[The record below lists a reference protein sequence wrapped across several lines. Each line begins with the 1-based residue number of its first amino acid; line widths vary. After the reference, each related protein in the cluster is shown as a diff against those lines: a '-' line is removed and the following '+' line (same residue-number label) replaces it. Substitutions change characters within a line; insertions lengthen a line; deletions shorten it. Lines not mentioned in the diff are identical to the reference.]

1 MASGTV
7 GYQDTRGD
15 KDWLSQIWD
24 LIDKHKDKLKGGEET
39 TEEGGAI
46 VAVGSSGI
54 TQTNNNVFV
63 KVEMP
68 DSGLGSSFFGK
79 RLDQTTFY
87 PDVFGG
93 EMVTA
98 KGGNGKPGGGSDI
111 IDVMAT
117 SITDPI
123 VFELNKQN
131 ALLWSIGTAID
142 NQSSI
147 LQKSHTDQ
155 LALAAKANADALA
168 MREMDELDDMK
179 ISSGTNPFVDTRG
192 GGRGGGGAL
201 GALFGTVGAL
211 SGMAM
216 RGLATRGLTRAA
228 ARVLGSKVTGSG
240 SKTGL
245 SRVKGFDHIALPGK
259 NSKPLVQQGK
269 KNFMSRIGKYL
280 GREGAEKAGKKIV
293 GKGVG
298 KALGKKIPFVG
309 LGLGALFAAERLA
322 RGDWGGALL
331 ELASG
336 TASMFPGIG
345 TGISVGID
353 SALMAK
359 DMASMQDGGIPLGQ
373 NFPAL
378 LNDRPDMNPE
388 AVMPLTLDTFTM
400 FGEGW
405 LKAMTDN
412 KNKYTELQ
420 GDGLS
425 NFWNKKGGFAS
436 MSGWFGNLTDGVG
449 NFFGNIGDGLKTWF
463 DESLIPN
470 MKGLWEGTKTNLS
483 EAWNSTTTWVG
494 NVWTGLGDTM
504 NNLKQG
510 IVDITGRTVDALS
523 NAYQWVAGG
532 GIQDW
537 ARGLTGGQEG
547 DGVFTIGPLNIPNIF
562 HRGDDNNNT
571 NHVEVSDSNRQV
583 FESLTDGQ
591 ISRLLTASPGDTV
604 EGVNVTTDLL
614 KQLNQFQN
622 EKNLAGLTQAGV
634 TFSQVSEANA
644 LANAGN
650 TVTINNIYQTNG
662 ENGSTTEVTP
672 NFSGPTDGHGSFLT
686 AFSSL
691 AIATL

>member
-123 VFELNKQN
+123 VLELNKQN
-131 ALLWSIGTAID
+131 ALLWAIGGAID

-147 LQKSHTDQ
+147 LQKSHSDQ

-168 MREMDELDDMK
+168 MREMDELDDLK
-179 ISSGTNPFVDTRG
+179 LSSGTDPYVDTRG

-216 RGLATRGLTRAA
+216 RGLAARGLTRAG
-228 ARVLGSKVTGSG
+228 ARILSSKATGSG

-280 GREGAEKAGKKIV
+280 GREGTEQAGKKIV
-293 GKGVG
+293 KQGAGKM
-298 KALGKKIPFVG
+298 LGKKIPLVG
-309 LGLGALFAAERLA
+309 LGLGALFAAERLG

-336 TASMFPGIG
+336 TASMFPGVG

-436 MSGWFGNLTDGVG
+436 MTSRFGNITDGVG
-449 NFFGNIGDGLKTWF
+449 NFFGGIKDNLKGWF
-463 DESLIPN
+463 DETLVPN
-470 MKGLWEGTKTNLS
+470 LKNFWEGTQKNLS
-483 EAWNSTTTWVG
+483 
-494 NVWTGLGDTM
+494 NVWDGTTNWVKGVWDGLGDTM

-532 GIQDW
+532 GVQDW
-537 ARGLTGGQEG
+537 ARGLTGGEKG
-547 DGVFTIGPLNIPNIF
+547 DGQFTIGPLNIPNIF
-562 HRGDDNNNT
+562 HKGDDHT
-571 NHVEVSDSNRQV
+571 EHVGVSDSNREV

-591 ISRLLTASPGDTV
+591 ISRILTSGPGSTV

-622 EKNLAGLTQAGV
+622 EKNLAATTQAGV

-662 ENGSTTEVTP
+662 EKGSTTEVTP

>member
-1 MASGTV
+1 M
-7 GYQDTRGD
+7 
-15 KDWLSQIWD
+15 
-24 LIDKHKDKLKGGEET
+24 
-39 TEEGGAI
+39 
-46 VAVGSSGI
+46 
-54 TQTNNNVFV
+54 
-63 KVEMP
+63 
-68 DSGLGSSFFGK
+68 
-79 RLDQTTFY
+79 
-87 PDVFGG
+87 
-93 EMVTA
+93 
-98 KGGNGKPGGGSDI
+98 
-111 IDVMAT
+111 
-117 SITDPI
+117 
-123 VFELNKQN
+123 
-131 ALLWSIGTAID
+131 
-142 NQSSI
+142 
-147 LQKSHTDQ
+147 
-155 LALAAKANADALA
+155 AAKARADALA
-168 MREMDELDDMK
+168 ANEMGELK
-179 ISSGTNPFVDTRG
+179 EIKKAGGSTPFFDTRG
-192 GGRGGGGAL
+192 GGSGGGGAL
-201 GALFGTVGAL
+201 GGLFNTIGAL
-211 SGMAM
+211 SGMAI
-216 RGLATRGLTRAA
+216 RGLATRGLAKVGT
-228 ARVLGSKVTGSG
+228 RVLGSKVTGSG
-240 SKTGL
+240 SKAGL
-245 SRVKGFDHIALPGK
+245 SRVKGFDHIALPGG
-259 NSKPLVQQGK
+259 SKPLVAQGK

-280 GREGAEKAGKKIV
+280 GREGTEKAGKKIV
-293 GKGVG
+293 GKGLS
-298 KALGKKIPFVG
+298 KSFGKKIPILG

-336 TASMFPGIG
+336 TASMFPTIG
-345 TGISVGID
+345 TGLSVGID
-353 SALMAK
+353 GALMAR

-436 MSGWFGNLTDGVG
+436 MSNWFGNLTDGVG
-449 NFFGNIGDGLKTWF
+449 NFFGDMGDGLKNWF
-463 DESLIPN
+463 GETLIPN
-470 MKGLWEGTKTNLS
+470 LQNFWEGTQENLGNV
-483 EAWNSTTTWVG
+483 WNTTTDWVG
-494 NVWTGLGDTM
+494 NVWNGLGDTM

-510 IVDITGRTVDALS
+510 IVDITGRTVDALA

-537 ARGLTGGQEG
+537 ARGLTGGEKG
-547 DGVFTIGPLNIPNIF
+547 DGQFTIGPLNIPNIF
-562 HRGDDNNNT
+562 HRGDDTNT
-571 NHVEVSDSNRQV
+571 DHVGVSDSNREV

-622 EKNLAGLTQAGV
+622 EKNLAATTQAGV

-662 ENGSTTEVTP
+662 ENGNKTEVTP

>member
-15 KDWLSQIWD
+15 KDWLTEF
-24 LIDKHKDKLKGGEET
+24 KNKLVEWMDGRGGSEEE
-39 TEEGGAI
+39 EEGGAI
-46 VAVGSSGI
+46 VAIGSGDI
-54 TQTNNNVFV
+54 TQTTNVF
-63 KVEMP
+63 KTG
-68 DSGLGSSFFGK
+68 SGLGSNFFGK
-79 RLDQTTFY
+79 SLDQATFY
-87 PDVFGG
+87 PDVVGG

-98 KGGNGKPGGGSDI
+98 KGGNGKPGGGNDI

-123 VFELNKQN
+123 VAELNKQN
-131 ALLWSIGTAID
+131 ALLWAIGGAID
-142 NQSSI
+142 KQSAI
-147 LQKSHTDQ
+147 TQKAFNDQ
-155 LALAAKANADALA
+155 LSMAEKARADALA
-168 MREMDELDDMK
+168 AQEMDQLAGLK
-179 ISSGTNPFVDTRG
+179 KSGGAVPFEPLGSG
-192 GGRGGGGAL
+192 GSGGGGAL
-201 GALFGTVGAL
+201 GGLFGTIGAL
-211 SGMAM
+211 SGMAI
-216 RGLATRGLTRAA
+216 RGLATRGLTKAGARLLGNKTTRATA
-228 ARVLGSKVTGSG
+228 KNTA
-240 SKTGL
+240 
-245 SRVKGFDHIALPGK
+245 SRVKGWDHIALPGGS
-259 NSKPLVQQGK
+259 SKPLVQQGK
-269 KNFMSRIGKYL
+269 KNFMSRIGRYL
-280 GREGAEKAGKKIV
+280 GREGTEKVGKKAV

-298 KALGKKIPFVG
+298 KMLGKKIPFVG

-336 TASMFPGIG
+336 TASMVPTIG
-345 TGISVGID
+345 TALSVGID
-353 SALMAK
+353 GALMAR
-359 DMASMQDGGIPLGQ
+359 DMQSMQDGGIPLGR
-373 NFPAL
+373 NFPAV

-436 MSGWFGNLTDGVG
+436 MTSWFGNITDGVG
-449 NFFGNIGDGLKTWF
+449 NFFGGIKDNLKGWF
-463 DESLIPN
+463 DETLVPN
-470 MKGLWEGTKTNLS
+470 LKNFWEGTQKNLS
-483 EAWNSTTTWVG
+483 
-494 NVWTGLGDTM
+494 NVWDGTTNWVKGVWDGLGDTM

-532 GIQDW
+532 GVQDW
-537 ARGLTGGQEG
+537 ARGLTGGEKG
-547 DGVFTIGPLNIPNIF
+547 DGQFTIGPLNIPNIF
-562 HRGDDNNNT
+562 HKGDDTNT
-571 NHVEVSDSNRQV
+571 DHVGVSDSNREV
-583 FESLTDGQ
+583 FQSLTDGQ
-591 ISRLLTASPGDTV
+591 ISRILTSGPGSTV
-604 EGVNVTTDLL
+604 EGINVTTDLL

-622 EKNLAGLTQAGV
+622 EKNLTSNTQAGV

-662 ENGSTTEVTP
+662 EKGSTTEVTP

>member
-24 LIDKHKDKLKGGEET
+24 LIQEHSDKLGSEEDSA
-39 TEEGGAI
+39 EKGGAI

-63 KVEMP
+63 KM

-87 PDVFGG
+87 PDVLGG
-93 EMVTA
+93 EMVRA
-98 KGGNGKPGGGSDI
+98 GGGKSGPGTSTDAI
-111 IDVMAT
+111 NVMAT
-117 SITDPI
+117 TITDPI
-123 VFELNKQN
+123 VAELNKQN
-131 ALLWSIGTAID
+131 ALLWAIGGAID
-142 NQSSI
+142 NQSAITKKAYS
-147 LQKSHTDQ
+147 DQ
-155 LALAAKANADALA
+155 LEMAAKARADALA
-168 MREMDELDDMK
+168 ANEISDLEGIK
-179 ISSGTNPFVDTRG
+179 NSSGTNPFVDTRG
-192 GGRGGGGAL
+192 GGSGGGGGGAL
-201 GALFGTVGAL
+201 GALFGTIGAL
-211 SGMAM
+211 SGMAI
-216 RGLATRGLTRAA
+216 RGLATRGLAKVGT
-228 ARVLGSKVTGSG
+228 RVLGSKVTGSG
-240 SKTGL
+240 TKTGL
-245 SRVKGFDHIALPGK
+245 SRVKGFDHIALPGG
-259 NSKPLVQQGK
+259 SKPLVQQGK

-280 GREGAEKAGKKIV
+280 GREGTEKAGKKV
-293 GKGVG
+293 LGKGLG
-298 KALGKKIPFVG
+298 KSFGKKIPVLG

-336 TASMFPGIG
+336 TASMFPTIG
-345 TGISVGID
+345 TGLSVGID
-353 SALMAK
+353 GALMAR
-359 DMASMQDGGIPLGQ
+359 DMASMQNGGIPLGQ
-373 NFPAL
+373 NFPAI

-449 NFFGNIGDGLKTWF
+449 NFFGNMGDGLKNWF
-463 DESLIPN
+463 GETLIPN
-470 MKGLWEGTKTNLS
+470 LQNFWEGTQENLGNV
-483 EAWNSTTTWVG
+483 WNTTTDWVG
-494 NVWTGLGDTM
+494 NVWNGLGDTM

-510 IVDITGRTVDALS
+510 IVDITGRTVEALS

-532 GIQDW
+532 GVQDW
-537 ARGLTGGQEG
+537 ARGLTGGEQG
-547 DGVFTIGPLNIPNIF
+547 DGQFTIGPLNIPNIF
-562 HRGDDNNNT
+562 HKGDDNT
-571 NHVEVSDSNRQV
+571 EHVGVSDSNRSV

-591 ISRLLTASPGDTV
+591 ISRILTSGPGSTV

-622 EKNLAGLTQAGV
+622 ERNLAGSTQAGV

-662 ENGSTTEVTP
+662 ENGGSTTEVTP

>member
-24 LIDKHKDKLKGGEET
+24 LIDEHKDKLGGGKDSAEK
-39 TEEGGAI
+39 GGAI

-63 KVEMP
+63 KM

-87 PDVFGG
+87 PDVLGG
-93 EMVTA
+93 EMVRA
-98 KGGNGKPGGGSDI
+98 GGGKSGPGTSTDTI
-111 IDVMAT
+111 NVMAT
-117 SITDPI
+117 TVTDPI
-123 VFELNKQN
+123 VAELNKQN
-131 ALLWSIGTAID
+131 ALLWAIGGAID
-142 NQSSI
+142 NQSAITKKAYS
-147 LQKSHTDQ
+147 DQ
-155 LALAAKANADALA
+155 LEMAAKARADALA
-168 MREMDELDDMK
+168 ANEISDLEGIK
-179 ISSGTNPFVDTRG
+179 NSSGTNPFVDTRG
-192 GGRGGGGAL
+192 GGSGSGGGGAL
-201 GALFGTVGAL
+201 GGLFGTIGAI
-211 SGMAM
+211 SGMAI
-216 RGLATRGLTRAA
+216 RGLATRGLTKMGS
-228 ARVLGSKVTGSG
+228 RVLGSKVTGSG
-240 SKTGL
+240 TKAGL
-245 SRVKGFDHIALPGK
+245 SRVKGFDHIALPGG
-259 NSKPLVQQGK
+259 SKPVIQQGK

-280 GREGAEKAGKKIV
+280 GREGTEQVGKKIV
-293 GKGVG
+293 GKGIG
-298 KALGKKIPFVG
+298 KSLGKKIPLLG
-309 LGLGALFAAERLA
+309 LGLGAIFAAERLA

-336 TASMFPGIG
+336 TASTFPGIG
-345 TGISVGID
+345 TGLSVGID
-353 SALMAK
+353 GALMAR
-359 DMASMQDGGIPLGQ
+359 DMASMQNGGIPLGQ
-373 NFPAL
+373 NFPAI

-449 NFFGNIGDGLKTWF
+449 NFFGDMGDGLKKWYGET
-463 DESLIPN
+463 LIPN
-470 MKGLWEGTKTNLS
+470 LKNFWEGTQENL
-483 EAWNSTTTWVG
+483 G
-494 NVWTGLGDTM
+494 NVWDGTTNWVKGVWDGLGDTM

-510 IVDITGRTVDALS
+510 IVDITGRTVDALA

-532 GIQDW
+532 GVQDW
-537 ARGLTGGQEG
+537 ARGLTGGEKG
-547 DGVFTIGPLNIPNIF
+547 DGQFTIGPLNIPNIF
-562 HRGDDNNNT
+562 HKGDDNT
-571 NHVEVSDSNRQV
+571 EHVGVSDSNRSV

-591 ISRLLTASPGDTV
+591 ISRILTSGPGSTV

-622 EKNLAGLTQAGV
+622 EKNLAGSTQAGV

-686 AFSSL
+686 SFSSL

>member
-123 VFELNKQN
+123 VLELNKQN
-131 ALLWSIGTAID
+131 ALLWAIGGAID

-168 MREMDELDDMK
+168 MREMDELDDLK
-179 ISSGTNPFVDTRG
+179 LSSGTNPFVDTRG

-216 RGLATRGLTRAA
+216 RGLAARGLTRAG
-228 ARVLGSKVTGSG
+228 ARILSSKATGSG

-280 GREGAEKAGKKIV
+280 GREGTEQAGKKIV
-293 GKGVG
+293 KQGAGKM
-298 KALGKKIPFVG
+298 LGKKIPLVG
-309 LGLGALFAAERLA
+309 LGLGALFAAERLG

-336 TASMFPGIG
+336 TASMFPGVG

-412 KNKYTELQ
+412 KNKFVELQ

-425 NFWNKKGGFAS
+425 NFWNKKGGFS
-436 MSGWFGNLTDGVG
+436 SLG
-449 NFFGNIGDGLKTWF
+449 NFIGNITGGIGDFFSNIGPNISKFWEETFVPGLK
-463 DESLIPN
+463 S
-470 MKGLWEGTKTNLS
+470 MWEGTKENLS
-483 EAWNSTTTWVG
+483 NVWSGTTEWVG
-494 NVWTGLGDTM
+494 NVWNGLGDNM
-504 NNLKQG
+504 NKLKQG
-510 IVDITGRTVDALS
+510 IVNISNKTTEALA
-523 NAYQWVAGG
+523 NAYSWVAGG
-532 GIQDW
+532 GIQDKI
-537 ARGLTGGQEG
+537 RNFTGGEEG
-547 DGVFTIGPLNIPNIF
+547 DGVFTIGGLEIPNIF
-562 HRGDDNNNT
+562 HRKNDNDT
-571 NHVEVSDSNRQV
+571 SHVEVSDSNRSV
-583 FESLTDGQ
+583 FDTLSDGQ
-591 ISRLLTASPGDTV
+591 ITRILTSSPGDTV
-604 EGVNVTTDLL
+604 EGVNVSTDLL
-614 KQLNQFQN
+614 KQLNQYQT
-622 EKNLAGLTQAGV
+622 EKNLGGV
-634 TFSQVSEANA
+634 TPTSVTAADATNA
-644 LANAGN
+644 ASLNGGN
-650 TVTINNIYQTNG
+650 SGMIVNNYYQTNAEG
-662 ENGSTTEVTP
+662 NEKAEVTP
-672 NFSGPTDGHGSFLT
+672 NFSGPTDGHGDFLT